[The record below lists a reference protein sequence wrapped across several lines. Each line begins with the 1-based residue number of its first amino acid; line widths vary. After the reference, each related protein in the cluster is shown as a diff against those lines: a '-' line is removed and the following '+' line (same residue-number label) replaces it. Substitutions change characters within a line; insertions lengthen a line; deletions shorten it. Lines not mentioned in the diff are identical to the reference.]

1 MMTDIINLGVPND
14 FQQILIDTFLGLP
27 FHDADVSDIIRCCG
41 VFKGGAI
48 PFIGLFFVVVYYFI
62 ARAFYSYLRND
73 DHYKNTRKHSSD
85 KEGESYI
92 TKGERDTK
100 KLFIVIWVLVIML
113 LAVISLALY
122 SINSG
127 LV

>member
-1 MMTDIINLGVPND
+1 MIFNKYLSIFFSACLFMMLM
-14 FQQILIDTFLGLP
+14 FLTSTVVVM
-27 FHDADVSDIIRCCG
+27 F
-41 VFKGGAI
+41 FKGGAI
-48 PFIGLFFVVVYYFI
+48 PFIGMFFVVVYYLI

-73 DHYKNTRKHSSD
+73 EFYKNNRKHSSD
-85 KEGESYI
+85 MEGESYV
-92 TKGERDTK
+92 TKGKSDTK
-100 KLFIVIWVLVIML
+100 KLFLVIWVLVILL

>member
-1 MMTDIINLGVPND
+1 MIFNKYLSILFSACLFMMLM
-14 FQQILIDTFLGLP
+14 FLTSSVVAV
-27 FHDADVSDIIRCCG
+27 F
-41 VFKGGAI
+41 FKGGAI

-92 TKGERDTK
+92 TKGEKGYEKTLHRNLGFSNHASGSDFTCA
-100 KLFIVIWVLVIML
+100 LF
-113 LAVISLALY
+113 
-122 SINSG
+122 N
-127 LV
+127 

>member
-1 MMTDIINLGVPND
+1 MIFNRYLSIFFSACLFMMLM
-14 FQQILIDTFLGLP
+14 FLTSSVIVM
-27 FHDADVSDIIRCCG
+27 FFR
-41 VFKGGAI
+41 GGAI

-73 DHYKNTRKHSSD
+73 DFYKNKGNYSSD
-85 KEGESYI
+85 MGGEKYI
-92 TKGERDTK
+92 TKGKSDTK
-100 KLFIVIWVLVIML
+100 KLFLVIWVLVILL
-113 LAVISLALY
+113 LAAISLALY